1 MRDAAERLL
10 GENDFRNL
18 CKLDASKQIVSFKR
32 KILRAEISPVSIFV
46 KNKCSGEDSAAQSP
60 EASIYV
66 FDLVG
71 TAFLY
76 HQVRCIMAILLLVGS
91 GLEPP
96 SVVTALLNADRSNP
110 LPPFRDGEDTPE

>member
-32 KILRAEISPVSIFV
+32 KSYALRSAQFRSSS
-46 KNKCSGEDSAAQSP
+46 NTRGSGEDSAAQSP

-110 LPPFRDGEDTPE
+110 LPAIP